1 MENILIPTDFSD
13 NAWNAIEYATQVL
26 KKDKCIFYILHVH
39 PITKYSDGD
48 VEMHMSSEE
57 LEKIFL
63 KGSEENFK
71 RLRKKIERLPLNI
84 KHTFHTQ
91 ANYDFVTDRIKSE
104 VSKKNIDLI
113 IMGTKGASGLKSVS
127 IGSTTG
133 SVMTKVKCPV
143 LAVPENAEYRRPKEI
158 AFPTDYNLN
167 YDARVLEGIKGFVLM
182 NKSTIRFLYLSKVGE
197 ELTNEQ
203 RKNQEFLG
211 EYFRGIEHSFHIVTG
226 KRLETAVQCFTESRD
241 IDIIVMVAKN
251 LNFLQRILFKPRVEK
266 ISYHIKIPFLVL
278 HE

>member
-1 MENILIPTDFSD
+1 MKNILIPTDFSD
-13 NAWNAIEYATQVL
+13 NAWNALVYATQLL
-26 KKDKCIFYILHVH
+26 KKKKCIFYMLHVH
-39 PITKYSDGD
+39 PITKYSDGN

-57 LEKIFL
+57 LEKMLL
-63 KGSEENFK
+63 KESEENLK
-71 RLRKKIERLPLNI
+71 KLRKKIERLPLNV

-91 ANYDFVTDRIKSE
+91 ANYNFITDRIKSE

-143 LAVPENAEYRRPKEI
+143 LAVPENAEYSKPKEI

-167 YDARVLEGIKGFVLM
+167 YDAKVLDGIKEFALM
-182 NKSTIRFLYLSKVGE
+182 NKSTVRFLYISKAGE
-197 ELTNEQ
+197 ELTNDQ
-203 RKNQEFLG
+203 KKNQEFLG
-211 EYFRGIEHSFHIVTG
+211 EYFREIEYSFHKVTG

-266 ISYHIKIPFLVL
+266 ISYHIKIPFLLL